1 MSTISSYYRVMKQK
15 RRLIYQLNTARHT
28 MMKSMDA
35 GCKEALDVSVV
46 QLSALMVVNENN
58 GILMKDLANF
68 LMLDKSAVTG
78 LAKRMQQ
85 RGLINKV
92 ACSEDS
98 RASRLMMTDQ
108 GKASLYKGL
117 SLLKGINS
125 EMEAGFTEQELDT
138 VSRFLSHITT
148 LFSKKN

>member
-1 MSTISSYYRVMKQK
+1 
-15 RRLIYQLNTARHT
+15 

-46 QLSALMVVNENN
+46 QLSALIVVNENN
-58 GILMKDLANF
+58 GSLMKDLASS

-78 LAKRMQQ
+78 LAKRMQE
-85 RGLINKV
+85 RGLIKKV
-92 ACSEDS
+92 ACIEDS
-98 RASRLMMTDQ
+98 RASRLMITKQ
-108 GKASLYKGL
+108 GKNSLYQGL

-125 EMEAGFTEQELDT
+125 EMQAGFTEQELDT

-148 LFSKKN
+148 MFSKKN

>member
-1 MSTISSYYRVMKQK
+1 MSTIFSYYRFMKQK

-46 QLSALMVVNENN
+46 QLSALIVVNENN
-58 GILMKDLANF
+58 GSLMKDLASS

-78 LAKRMQQ
+78 LAKRMQE
-85 RGLINKV
+85 RGLIKKV

-98 RASRLMMTDQ
+98 RASRLMITKQ
-108 GKASLYKGL
+108 GKNSLYQGL

-125 EMEAGFTEQELDT
+125 EMQAGFTEQELDT

-148 LFSKKN
+148 MFSKKN

>member
-1 MSTISSYYRVMKQK
+1 MSTIFSYYRFMKQK

-46 QLSALMVVNENN
+46 QLSALIVVNENN
-58 GILMKDLANF
+58 GSLMKDLASS

-78 LAKRMQQ
+78 LAKRMQE
-85 RGLINKV
+85 RGLIKKV
-92 ACSEDS
+92 ACIEDS
-98 RASRLMMTDQ
+98 RASRLMITKQ
-108 GKASLYKGL
+108 GKNSLYQGL

-125 EMEAGFTEQELDT
+125 EMQAGFTEQELDT

-148 LFSKKN
+148 MFSKKN